1 MLFILLC
8 VKKYEKEHNNKYITT
23 DIFQKGSALRV
34 SSLYPVQIYKIYS
47 YIIVAPL
54 VHQHFLKCHV
64 TVIARTSTV
73 SLGQNKKWK
82 LGKS

>member
-34 SSLYPVQIYKIYS
+34 SSLYPVQIYKIYR
-47 YIIVAPL
+47 YIIVAPFGSSTL
-54 VHQHFLKCHV
+54 PEMSCHGY
-64 TVIARTSTV
+64 R
-73 SLGQNKKWK
+73 
-82 LGKS
+82 